1 MSDIRQVKSRVTK
14 KILCSIILIS
24 TIAVIISSLIIIG
37 LINRTY
43 SQKIEEELRTEA
55 LLIGRGIELNGM
67 DYLKNADHRDMRIIW
82 IEKNGRVIFD
92 SENKIEDGKDIA
104 ESDEVRKAFE
114 DGSGITSTSYISLK
128 RSAIHYALRLKN
140 GTVIRITDVHSSFAA
155 QLANVLK
162 PLLLFLVLEVLISVF
177 AANRISKRIV
187 RPINEIDLDH
197 PKLEGNYPELAPLV
211 DKLGEQNGKI
221 NRQFEELRRSR
232 EQFSL
237 ITESMNEGIILA
249 DPKLN
254 ILACNS
260 GALRLME
267 SEGAGE
273 GQSIYSLYN
282 SEEFRKCIQDAVG
295 GRHSECI
302 ISTQNGD
309 REVIASPAK
318 SIDMVNG
325 VVVLIMDVTEKN
337 QLETMRREFT
347 SNVSHELKTPLTTIY
362 GISDMLSNG
371 IVKSEDVAS
380 FGENIRSESERL
392 INLINDIVSL
402 SKLDENSAPAQ
413 NEEIDLYEAAEEVLE
428 RLKLSAAEKNIQAQV
443 AGEHLIYTGNPTVLS
458 EVLYNLCDNGIKY
471 NRDGGRLEVKLS
483 HIPKKI
489 FITVSDTGIGIPR
502 EHLDRIF
509 ERFYRVDKSRSRKIK
524 GTGLGLSIVK
534 HGVMYHGGT
543 VKAESTPGK
552 GTIFTVTLPVEG
564 KKRK

>member
-1 MSDIRQVKSRVTK
+1 
-14 KILCSIILIS
+14 
-24 TIAVIISSLIIIG
+24 
-37 LINRTY
+37 
-43 SQKIEEELRTEA
+43 
-55 LLIGRGIELNGM
+55 
-67 DYLKNADHRDMRIIW
+67 
-82 IEKNGRVIFD
+82 
-92 SENKIEDGKDIA
+92 
-104 ESDEVRKAFE
+104 
-114 DGSGITSTSYISLK
+114 
-128 RSAIHYALRLKN
+128 
-140 GTVIRITDVHSSFAA
+140 
-155 QLANVLK
+155 
-162 PLLLFLVLEVLISVF
+162 
-177 AANRISKRIV
+177 
-187 RPINEIDLDH
+187 
-197 PKLEGNYPELAPLV
+197 
-211 DKLGEQNGKI
+211 
-221 NRQFEELRRSR
+221 
-232 EQFSL
+232 
-237 ITESMNEGIILA
+237 
-249 DPKLN
+249 
-254 ILACNS
+254 
-260 GALRLME
+260 ME

-309 REVIASPAK
+309 RVVIASPAK

-362 GISDMLSNG
+362 GISDMLANG

>member
-1 MSDIRQVKSRVTK
+1 M
-14 KILCSIILIS
+14 
-24 TIAVIISSLIIIG
+24 
-37 LINRTY
+37 
-43 SQKIEEELRTEA
+43 
-55 LLIGRGIELNGM
+55 
-67 DYLKNADHRDMRIIW
+67 
-82 IEKNGRVIFD
+82 
-92 SENKIEDGKDIA
+92 
-104 ESDEVRKAFE
+104 
-114 DGSGITSTSYISLK
+114 
-128 RSAIHYALRLKN
+128 
-140 GTVIRITDVHSSFAA
+140 
-155 QLANVLK
+155 LA
-162 PLLLFLVLEVLISVF
+162 
-177 AANRISKRIV
+177 
-187 RPINEIDLDH
+187 
-197 PKLEGNYPELAPLV
+197 
-211 DKLGEQNGKI
+211 
-221 NRQFEELRRSR
+221 
-232 EQFSL
+232 
-237 ITESMNEGIILA
+237 
-249 DPKLN
+249 
-254 ILACNS
+254 
-260 GALRLME
+260 
-267 SEGAGE
+267 
-273 GQSIYSLYN
+273 
-282 SEEFRKCIQDAVG
+282 
-295 GRHSECI
+295 
-302 ISTQNGD
+302 
-309 REVIASPAK
+309 
-318 SIDMVNG
+318 
-325 VVVLIMDVTEKN
+325 
-337 QLETMRREFT
+337 
-347 SNVSHELKTPLTTIY
+347 
-362 GISDMLSNG
+362 NG

-428 RLKLSAAEKNIQAQV
+428 RLKLSAAEKNIQAKV